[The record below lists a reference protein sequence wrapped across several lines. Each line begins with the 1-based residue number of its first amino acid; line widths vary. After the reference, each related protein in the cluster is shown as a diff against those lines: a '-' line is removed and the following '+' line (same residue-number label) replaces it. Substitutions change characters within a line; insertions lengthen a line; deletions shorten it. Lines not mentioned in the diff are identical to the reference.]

1 MPPRPSSAPVLMV
14 LGTASSVGKS
24 LLVAALCR
32 AFSNEGV
39 DVAPFKSQ
47 NMSNNADVTPDG
59 LEIGRSQSEQA
70 AAARVLPTVEMNP
83 ILLKPSGDRTS
94 HVILNGKPAGTRSS
108 RDFLRGRDDLWQ
120 HAAAALDSLRERHD
134 LVIAE
139 GAGAAVEPNLVATE
153 IVNLRV
159 ARYAEATTLIAGDI
173 DRGGVFGHLLGTI
186 ELMSEADRRL
196 IRGFLINRFRGD
208 ESLLAPAIED
218 LEQRTG
224 IPVLGVIPWIDDV
237 TLAEE
242 DAVALERREPGAQPA
257 ADAVDIAVIHLP
269 RIANF
274 DDFDPLRRDPG
285 VTVRYVSTSAEL
297 GHPDLLI
304 LPGTRATI
312 ADLETLRQRGLD
324 AAIRDLASRGVA
336 VLGICGGYQM
346 LGERLLDP
354 DGIEAAPGTEVD
366 GLGLLPITTTFGGD
380 KRTTRVSG
388 AVTGAAGPWQTSEGS
403 PVSGYEIHMGRSLGE
418 AASFLELDGH
428 PDGAI
433 SEDGRV
439 AGTYLHGLF
448 ANDQLRGGLLTALGR
463 SPAAPSAAGDGSA
476 VETSAAAT
484 RDREF
489 DRLAAVVSEHVDLD
503 AIRAML
509 WPEGAPTSV
518 S

>member
-1 MPPRPSSAPVLMV
+1 MTAPVLMV

-32 AFSNEGV
+32 AFANDGV
-39 DVAPFKSQ
+39 DVAPYKSQ

-70 AAARVLPTVEMNP
+70 AAARVTPTVEMNP
-83 ILLKPSGDRTS
+83 ILLKPSGDRMS
-94 HVILNGKPAGTRSS
+94 HVILNGEPAGMRTS
-108 RDFLRGRDDLWQ
+108 RDFLQSRDDLWQ
-120 HAAAALDSLRERHD
+120 HAAAALNSLRGRHD

-159 ARYAEATTLIAGDI
+159 ARHAGAVTLIAGDI

-186 ELMSEADRRL
+186 ELMPEADRHL

-218 LEQRTG
+218 LEERTG

-237 TLAEE
+237 ALAEE
-242 DAVALERREPGAQPA
+242 DAVALERRELASASEGTT
-257 ADAVDIAVIHLP
+257 VDIAVVHLP
-269 RIANF
+269 RVANF
-274 DDFDPLRRDPG
+274 DDFDPLQREPG
-285 VTVRYVSTSAEL
+285 VDLRYVSTVDEL
-297 GHPDLLI
+297 GEPDLLI

-312 ADLETLRQRGLD
+312 ADLEFLRSRGLD
-324 AAIRDLASRGVA
+324 EAIRDRAARGTR

-346 LGERLLDP
+346 LGEWLFDP
-354 DGIEAAPGTEVD
+354 DGVEAPAGTEVA
-366 GLGLLPITTTFGGD
+366 GLALLPILTTFDGD
-380 KRTTRVSG
+380 KQTTRAAGQVLS
-388 AVTGAAGPWQTSEGS
+388 AAGPWASAAGA
-403 PVSGYEIHMGRSLGE
+403 PVEGYEIHMGQSGGD

-428 PDGAI
+428 HDGAI
-433 SEDGRV
+433 SADGRV

-448 ANDQLRGGLLTALGR
+448 ANDELRRGLLAGLGVD
-463 SPAAPSAAGDGSA
+463 SSVGVSSSEA
-476 VETSAAAT
+476 

-489 DRLAAVVSEHVDLD
+489 DRLASVVRDHVDLD
-503 AIRAML
+503 AIRGML
-509 WPEGAPTSV
+509 WPD
-518 S
+518 